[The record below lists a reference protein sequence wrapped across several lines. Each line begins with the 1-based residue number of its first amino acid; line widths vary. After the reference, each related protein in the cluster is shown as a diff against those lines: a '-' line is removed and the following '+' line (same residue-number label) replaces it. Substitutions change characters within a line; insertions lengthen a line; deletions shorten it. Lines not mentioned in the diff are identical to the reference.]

1 LDLLDKIQSLVPV
14 KDTLIQ
20 NLIGIEKESL
30 RVSENGSISQEPHP
44 EPYGSALTTLQLQLI
59 LAKL

>member
-1 LDLLDKIQSLVPV
+1 LDLLDKIQLLAPV

-30 RVSENGSISQEPHP
+30 RVSEGGSISQEPHP
-44 EPYGSALTTLQLQLI
+44 
-59 LAKL
+59 

>member
-1 LDLLDKIQSLVPV
+1 LELLDKIQSLVSV

-30 RVSENGSISQEPHP
+30 RVSEDGSIAQKPHP
-44 EPYGSALTTLQLQLI
+44 ES
-59 LAKL
+59 